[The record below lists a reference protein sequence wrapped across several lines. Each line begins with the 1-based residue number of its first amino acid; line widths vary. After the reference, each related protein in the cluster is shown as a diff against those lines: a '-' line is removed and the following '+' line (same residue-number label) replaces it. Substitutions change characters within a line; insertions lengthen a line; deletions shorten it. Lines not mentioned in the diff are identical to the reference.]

1 MIAFTSG
8 LTNTIIHHNIAT
20 GTTSDTGKNGFYRSV
35 SGNVIAFMGENLLR
49 YYRIAQQCA
58 TETGLAL
65 YTQPDVSSGV
75 IAYAP
80 FVDNSDPFNPYRIAY
95 MRVESTDATNPSITI
110 TSPTA
115 TTYNLGQTVPA
126 QFSCAD
132 AESGIASCTGTVP
145 NSQYIDTAT
154 EGTKVFGVS
163 AADAAGNNASK
174 SVTYTV
180 AKKPPAG
187 TETADLGLTMTHDA
201 AKKSVTTGT
210 VINYRLEF
218 RNAGPSSAVALQLRD
233 DIPVGMTV
241 EGASTG
247 YNILSGGST
256 GTQVVFDLGTLAP
269 GGQIAVMLTMRIL
282 AAPGATINNTAGV
295 ASATFD
301 PKANDNI
308 ANAIIKVK

>member
-174 SVTYTV
+174 SVAYTV

-187 TETADLGLTMTHDA
+187 TETADLGLTMTMMQ
-201 AKKSVTTGT
+201 
-210 VINYRLEF
+210 R
-218 RNAGPSSAVALQLRD
+218 R
-233 DIPVGMTV
+233 
-241 EGASTG
+241 
-247 YNILSGGST
+247 
-256 GTQVVFDLGTLAP
+256 
-269 GGQIAVMLTMRIL
+269 
-282 AAPGATINNTAGV
+282 
-295 ASATFD
+295 
-301 PKANDNI
+301 KA
-308 ANAIIKVK
+308 